1 MMIMAARDRAV
12 VDEAE
17 HGEGAAA
24 RVGRQRTSPAPA
36 LECLLARRRFDV
48 VEGALLVTAEQL
60 VFDAARRRP
69 TGDRQEVGGQRGR
82 RRAAAGPRRHR
93 QRRVHRGRRCGGRR
107 ASFPDVA
114 GRSRSRR
121 QHLSIKLSHSITIF
135 VCLFICSSNTFYSNT
150 LVYRGKSGPALG
162 GTEYRLMPSA
172 CQLIV
177 RAKL

>member
-1 MMIMAARDRAV
+1 MMMMMMMIMAATDRAV

-69 TGDRQEVGGQRGR
+69 TGDRQEVDGQRGR
-82 RRAAAGPRRHR
+82 RRAAAGPRRHH
-93 QRRVHRGRRCGGRR
+93 QRPVHRGRRCGGRR

-135 VCLFICSSNTFYSNT
+135 VCLFVCLF
-150 LVYRGKSGPALG
+150 
-162 GTEYRLMPSA
+162 
-172 CQLIV
+172 V
-177 RAKL
+177 RQIHFTVTHSCTGVKVGRH